1 MQDTVCGAREIL
13 QKSLAE
19 SINEVLRWEYQQAA
33 TVVPSSLIPLLN
45 PWTLQGSHEIHIVF
59 EPDCDTT
66 IIRLRDTSP
75 LVGLDTQI
83 AEIGGT
89 LVQPFSFGVEAEPE
103 NEVWLVFKDQ
113 KWLDIR
119 RRVRDK
125 NCNGRWDQ
133 FSYLAAM
140 LPPGGTLNHD
150 DKGYCIPWPFPA
162 SPFAPQ
168 NILRFERGQAVC
180 QFADPRADV
189 KCVSEGQ
196 VMETKGRWEAVCGGV
211 NVESGKEGRVVV
223 SGLSD
228 ESAALPGIL
237 GHMLD
242 LPIYACST
250 APSMFSAVLASNA
263 TNAASNRTFS
273 TYARDLLKRRPKLA
287 IASPQN
293 DMEGTPR
300 PQISFLPI
308 LEETAFVTG
317 HVPPSPARTHLSF
330 CSTRSTSSLSSS
342 TIAGSISSSSSS
354 SSSSSVVR
362 HTSDPRSMPKML
374 EIVPEE
380 EHLPAGEEEGGEEG
394 KLKVLF
400 APNGDTYPSKM
411 YTSMRSEYE
420 RLSQELSLHPTISP
434 IPAAIASSS
443 SFFFF
448 FFFLARHDSRRAGM
462 PIQPMSGSRW
472 VQPGNQV
479 ILDQGALSGGR
490 YPVHI
495 DRVVHR

>member
-1 MQDTVCGAREIL
+1 MGLPASCV
-13 QKSLAE
+13 
-19 SINEVLRWEYQQAA
+19 VLPF
-33 TVVPSSLIPLLN
+33 VPSSLIPLLN
-45 PWTLQGSHEIHIVF
+45 PWTFQGSHEVHIVF

-66 IIRLRDTSP
+66 IIRLRDTTPS
-75 LVGLDTQI
+75 VGLDKQI
-83 AEIGGT
+83 AKIGGT

-125 NCNGRWDQ
+125 YCNGRWDQ

-150 DKGYCIPWPFPA
+150 DKGYCIPWPFPS

-180 QFADPRADV
+180 QFADPRADI

-211 NVESGKEGRVVV
+211 NVGLGKKGRVVV

-228 ESAALPGIL
+228 ESAALPSIL
-237 GHMLD
+237 GHVFD
-242 LPIYACST
+242 LLMYSCST
-250 APSMFSAVLASNA
+250 APSLLSVVLASHA

-273 TYARDLLKRRPKLA
+273 TYARDLLKRRSKLA
-287 IASPQN
+287 IASAQN
-293 DMEGTPR
+293 DIEGTPTPR
-300 PQISFLPI
+300 VSFIPI
-308 LEETAFVTG
+308 LEETALATG
-317 HVPPSPARTHLSF
+317 HVPLSPARTPPSF
-330 CSTRSTSSLSSS
+330 SSTRSTPSLSSS
-342 TIAGSISSSSSS
+342 IATSISSSSSS
-354 SSSSSVVR
+354 SSSSSLVR
-362 HTSDPRSMPKML
+362 HTSDGKSIPKML

-394 KLKVLF
+394 GLKLLF
-400 APNGDTYPSKM
+400 APDGDTYPSKM

-420 RLSQELSLHPTISP
+420 RLSQKLSLHPAISP
-434 IPAAIASSS
+434 IPAAIAS
-443 SFFFF
+443 FFFS
-448 FFFLARHDSRRAGM
+448 LAKT
-462 PIQPMSGSRW
+462 
-472 VQPGNQV
+472 
-479 ILDQGALSGGR
+479 
-490 YPVHI
+490 
-495 DRVVHR
+495 